1 MIKEMKIWENEIP
14 LYDENI
20 PFENR
25 MTAYLHE
32 DGEVH
37 PAMIVYPGGG
47 YCIHGEWECDPVAQ
61 FYYDNGYNA
70 FIVYYRVRP
79 YPHPAPMLDA
89 QMAVKS
95 VRAHAEEWHV
105 DPGRVFG
112 VGFSAGGHLC
122 GCVAVFEDVVA
133 RYLPDAPACDS
144 RLTGAI
150 LGYPVICADADAGH
164 QDSFRHI
171 LGEDAP
177 QELLDTLSLEKHVDE
192 KTAPIFMWHTI
203 PDTLVPFE
211 HSIRLTRAM
220 AAAGRYVECHL
231 FPEGEHG
238 NAMAGWLP
246 GACQWGN
253 LSLDFMK
260 RIK

>member
-1 MIKEMKIWENEIP
+1 
-14 LYDENI
+14 
-20 PFENR
+20 
-25 MTAYLHE
+25 
-32 DGEVH
+32 
-37 PAMIVYPGGG
+37 
-47 YCIHGEWECDPVAQ
+47 
-61 FYYDNGYNA
+61 
-70 FIVYYRVRP
+70 
-79 YPHPAPMLDA
+79 MLDG
-89 QMAVKS
+89 QMVIKN
-95 VRAHAEEWHV
+95 VRAHADEWHV
-105 DPGRVFG
+105 DPNRVFG

-122 GCVAVFEDVVA
+122 GCMAVFEDLVPQ
-133 RYLPDAPACDS
+133 YLPAAPATDA

-150 LGYPVICADADAGH
+150 LGYPVTCADPDAGH

-171 LGEDAP
+171 LGEDAT
-177 QELLDTLSLEKHVDE
+177 QELLDTLSLEKHVSD
-192 KTAPIFMWHTI
+192 KTSPIFMWHTI

-211 HSIRLTRAM
+211 HSLRLTKAM

-260 RIK
+260 RVK

>member
-1 MIKEMKIWENEIP
+1 MIKDLKIWENDIP
-14 LYDENI
+14 LFDETI
-20 PFENR
+20 PFENK
-25 MTAYLHE
+25 MTAYIHE
-32 DGEVH
+32 DDEIR

-89 QMAVKS
+89 QYAVKN
-95 VRAHAEEWHV
+95 VRAHAAEWHI
-105 DPGRVFG
+105 DPERVFG

-122 GCVAVFEDVVA
+122 GCVAVFDDIVPQ
-133 RYLPDAPACDS
+133 YLPSAPATDS

-150 LGYPVICADADAGH
+150 LGYPVTCAEPEAGH

-171 LGEDAP
+171 LGEDAS
-177 QELLDTLSLEKHVDE
+177 QELL
-192 KTAPIFMWHTI
+192 
-203 PDTLVPFE
+203 DTLVPFE
-211 HSIRLTRAM
+211 HSLRLTKAM
-220 AAAGRYVECHL
+220 AKAGRYVETHL

-260 RIK
+260 RVK

>member
-1 MIKEMKIWENEIP
+1 
-14 LYDENI
+14 
-20 PFENR
+20 
-25 MTAYLHE
+25 
-32 DGEVH
+32 
-37 PAMIVYPGGG
+37 
-47 YCIHGEWECDPVAQ
+47 
-61 FYYDNGYNA
+61 
-70 FIVYYRVRP
+70 
-79 YPHPAPMLDA
+79 MLDA
-89 QMAVKS
+89 QYAVKN
-95 VRAHAEEWHV
+95 VRAHADEWGV
-105 DPGRVFG
+105 DPNRVFG

-122 GCVAVFEDVVA
+122 GCVAVFDDIVNE
-133 RYLPDAPACDS
+133 YLPTAPTTDS

-150 LGYPVICADADAGH
+150 LGYPVTCAEPEAGH

-171 LGEDAP
+171 LGEDAT
-177 QELLDTLSLEKHVDE
+177 QERLDTLSLEKHITD
-192 KTAPIFMWHTI
+192 KTSPIFMWHTI

-211 HSIRLTRAM
+211 HSLRLTKAM

-260 RIK
+260 RVK